1 MAESAPRAQPY
12 TKAERLLNL
21 LMALRASRVGLSREQ
36 IQARV
41 RGYDA
46 SSGVAFERRFER
58 DKDELRA
65 MGVPLVTLTDAL
77 GNVTGYRVQG
87 AWTLPP
93 LELGPGELAVLG
105 LAARMWQGADL
116 APAATNALSKVEARL
131 GLRSAPASD
140 APVVGLVTETPL
152 LPALI
157 EACTRRQSVSF
168 GYRKPTDPAPV
179 RRHVQPWGVVLWQGH
194 WYLVGNDVD
203 RGEQRVFRASR
214 ISGPL
219 HHRDEKYD
227 VPAGFDVAAA
237 VGRFEAESLIELH
250 VEVEPG
256 AAASLRRVGAP
267 AGEVREGA
275 GSGDGTGLLVLP
287 VHDLATGVAEVLA
300 HAPRAR
306 VIGPP
311 EAVQQARSQL
321 ESILAGQRSAPADAT
336 PAGRPGPRGTT
347 GSAQFERLLA
357 LVPWL
362 AANSGVSVEAAAAH
376 FGVTA
381 QQLLADLGSII
392 TSGSDDWHLFD
403 IQYWDDDGV
412 IRVIDALDLAE
423 PLTLTPDEAFAL
435 LAAVEML
442 AALPG
447 SGDQELLAST
457 RRALTALL
465 SGSPTEQVPVAVRLE
480 APDEVV
486 DPIRAA
492 LDTGRALELTYLGGS
507 RDEVTERVVDPAEVV
522 VIDGYAYLRAWCRS
536 AQGTR
541 LFRLDRVLQLR
552 VSEQPAGDRPDT
564 PGQVE
569 PMAATLATTGRTV
582 VVDVPAGSGITER
595 HPVLRRWQLA
605 DGGTRAELPVGDYA
619 WARRL
624 VLGGAGEV
632 VLREPAWLAEA
643 VVEDAA
649 RALADLA

>member
-12 TKAERLLNL
+12 SKAERLLNL

-36 IQARV
+36 IRARV

-46 SSGVAFERRFER
+46 SAGPAFERRFER

-65 MGVPLVTLTDAL
+65 MGVPLVTLTDAT

-116 APAATNALSKVEARL
+116 APAATNALRKVEARL
-131 GLRSAPASD
+131 GIRSAPASE
-140 APVVGLVTETPL
+140 APVAGLVTDTPL
-152 LPALI
+152 LPGLI
-157 EACTRRQSVSF
+157 EACTRRQSVTF
-168 GYRKPTDPAPV
+168 GYRKPTDPEPL
-179 RRHVQPWGVVLWQGH
+179 RRHVQPWAVVLWQGH

-219 HHRDEKYD
+219 HVEDDQYE
-227 VPAGFDVAAA
+227 VPAGFEATAA
-237 VGRFEAESLIELH
+237 VGRFEAESLTELH
-250 VEVEPG
+250 VAVEPG
-256 AAASLRRVGAP
+256 AAASLRR
-267 AGEVREGA
+267 A
-275 GSGDGTGLLVLP
+275 GSATGALDDGATRLVLR
-287 VHDLATGVAEVLA
+287 VHDLAAGVAEVLA

-306 VIGPP
+306 VIAPP
-311 EAVQQARSQL
+311 EALDEARHQL
-321 ESILAGQRSAPADAT
+321 ESILAGQGSEPADAT

-435 LAAVEML
+435 LAALEVL
-442 AALPG
+442 AAVPG
-447 SGDQELLAST
+447 SGDRQLLTST
-457 RRALTALL
+457 RRALTTAL
-465 SGSPTEQVPVAVRLE
+465 SGSATDQVPVAVRLE

-492 LDTGRALELTYLGGS
+492 LGIGRALELTYLGGG

-522 VIDGYAYLRAWCRS
+522 VIDGYAYLRAWCRN
-536 AQGTR
+536 AQGMR

-552 VSEQPAGDRPDT
+552 VSEQTASDRPDA

-582 VVDVPAGSGITER
+582 VVDVPAGSAITER

-632 VLREPAWLAEA
+632 ILREPAWLAES
-643 VVEDAA
+643 VVEDASQ
-649 RALADLA
+649 ALAKH